1 MATTFKKFIYAGS
14 SSAYLN
20 TTGLNDGDI
29 AFVGGSLKNSAQT
42 PSSGSGIYTQ
52 GYFFPTPYR
61 AEDLYTRSDID
72 GKLTTINTKLSN
84 AVMKSS
90 IGAANGVAG
99 LDANKKVATANLP
112 SSIVY
117 TGTDGKIPAS
127 ALPSYVDDVKDLAGV
142 LDSVTATISANSV
155 ADPDSIYFYSNAT
168 ALSPQPYFLAYKG
181 GTYYRRWTSSDA
193 TKTEAAYG
201 QSHTYLNG
209 TSSTT
214 TIECVIPVVDK
225 IYIDTSNSKIYRW
238 SGSTLAEIS
247 GCALSD
253 TQATTLL
260 NQYVKT
266 IANGTATAVTNAAE
280 IDVVTGAGNKTN
292 STTKAGATY
301 TLARSKAATKT
312 YVDKMS
318 PSVVTK
324 ALVPGDNDTSDY
336 VFAVSATTGTITK
349 QATLQFETGSF
360 RPLVIQTN
368 GTTKST
374 YSPNKSMTL
383 NLQTNDFVTWQ
394 II

>member
-1 MATTFKKFIYAGS
+1 MATTFNKFIYAGS

-20 TTGLNDGDI
+20 ATGLNDGDI
-29 AFVGGSLKNSAQT
+29 AFVGGSVKNTEST
-42 PSSGSGIYTQ
+42 PVTGSGIYTQ

-61 AEDLYTRSDID
+61 ASDLYTKTDID
-72 GKLTTINTKLSN
+72 GKLTTINTNLSN

-117 TGTDGKIPAS
+117 TGSDGKIPSS
-127 ALPSYVDDVKDLAGV
+127 ALPSYVDDVKDLAGE
-142 LDSVTATISANSV
+142 LASITATISANSV

-168 ALSPQPYFLAYKG
+168 ASSPQPYFLAYKG

-225 IYIDTSNSKIYRW
+225 IYIDTSNGKIYRW
-238 SGSTLAEIS
+238 SGTTLAEIS

-253 TQATTLL
+253 TQASTLL

-266 IANGTATAVTNAAE
+266 ISNGTATAVTNAAE
-280 IDVVTGAGNKTN
+280 IEVVTGAGTKSN

-312 YVDKMS
+312 YVDKKS
-318 PSVVTK
+318 HNITTK
-324 ALVPGDNDTSDY
+324 TLAPGDNDSAYY
-336 VFAVSATTGTITK
+336 VYAVESTAGTITN
-349 QATLQFETGSF
+349 QATLNFTEGSF
-360 RPLVIQTN
+360 RGLTIQAN
-368 GTTKST
+368 GTTKAT
-374 YSPNKSMTL
+374 YTPNKQSTV
-383 NLQTNDFVTWQ
+383 NLQTSDFVTWQ